1 MNKRKPVR
9 RRTGTLGVADPIQ
22 DTSTASNAALLR
34 ALQERE
40 AKLEERE
47 HEVKNRMQAI
57 NLAELEIQEQLKA
70 LVDAEEALKSTIAL
84 ADSIVRRNVPR
95 IRRRIPRFDARRC
108 CSPHNDRAGANN
120 GILDKRYSRRAKCK
134 RSNEWKLTGYQ

>member
-1 MNKRKPVR
+1 M
-9 RRTGTLGVADPIQ
+9 RTAANEQKKTSPPEAQVAESADPIQ

-57 NLAELEIQEQLKA
+57 
-70 LVDAEEALKSTIAL
+70 
-84 ADSIVRRNVPR
+84 
-95 IRRRIPRFDARRC
+95 
-108 CSPHNDRAGANN
+108 
-120 GILDKRYSRRAKCK
+120 ILDS
-134 RSNEWKLTGYQ
+134 SL